1 MRALRDVQILLC
13 NEICAVFQLRGG
25 QVAKPLRWTNER
37 GVVSIAGIVRCG
49 VSGVTASKHHDFSY
63 RAYRTVVLPLLACYS
78 RVTKYLCVC
87 RTRTRVR
94 SIQKRRDALIRVAFC
109 ACVHYFARYA
119 HAHAHTIVT
128 RTCTHFYIP
137 IPGIYIQHQQKI
149 KKKFF
154 FNVHSFMHNEV
165 EHHTF
170 IRMATTML

>member
-25 QVAKPLRWTNER
+25 QVTKPLRWTNER

-63 RAYRTVVLPLLACYS
+63 RAYRTVVLPLLVCYS
-78 RVTKYLCVC
+78 RVTKYLRVC

-119 HAHAHTIVT
+119 HAQAHTIVT
-128 RTCTHFYIP
+128 RTCTHFYIL
-137 IPGIYIQHQQKI
+137 GVYIQHQQKI

-154 FNVHSFMHNEV
+154 LMFTVLCIM
-165 EHHTF
+165 
-170 IRMATTML
+170 R

>member
-63 RAYRTVVLPLLACYS
+63 RAYRTVVLPLLTSLLLTSNQISLRLSNAHSGTLYTEAS
-78 RVTKYLCVC
+78 G
-87 RTRTRVR
+87 RTHMRSVLRVR
-94 SIQKRRDALIRVAFC
+94 TLFRPVRARTSAHYRYSH
-109 ACVHYFARYA
+109 VHTFLY
-119 HAHAHTIVT
+119 TG
-128 RTCTHFYIP
+128 
-137 IPGIYIQHQQKI
+137 GIYTTPA